1 MPQVKPSATN
11 RPPKPI
17 KEKRS
22 PSREMSERNAK
33 ILNERKS
40 APASTPENREK
51 QLVNLAVNLAEQQLM
66 DGTASAAVI
75 THFLKLATT
84 REKIELENLK
94 RQGSM
99 LEAKT
104 TSITQAK
111 DNENLAKEAIEA
123 MKSYGSSK

>member
-1 MPQVKPSATN
+1 MAKANSTATKQ
-11 RPPKPI
+11 PPI
-17 KEKRS
+17 KKERRS
-22 PSREMSERNAK
+22 PSKELEERNTK

-40 APASTPENREK
+40 APASTPENREG
-51 QLVNLAVNLAEQQLM
+51 QLINLAVNLAEQQLI

-111 DNENLAKEAIEA
+111 ENENIAKEAIEA
-123 MKSYGSSK
+123 MKSYGPSK